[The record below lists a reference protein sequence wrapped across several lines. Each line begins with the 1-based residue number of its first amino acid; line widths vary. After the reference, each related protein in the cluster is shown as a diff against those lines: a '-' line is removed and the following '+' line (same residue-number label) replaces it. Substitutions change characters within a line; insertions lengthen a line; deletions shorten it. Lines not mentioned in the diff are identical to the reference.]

1 VFSSLP
7 YADQLSNGKI
17 KVAHLDSK
25 GEIEKYL
32 RDLKL
37 PLISVGISHYMENF
51 QSPFSPLQKLDKSDQ
66 YLLSYPMKPEDRIPV
81 TSVAE
86 YGLVVVSV
94 LENFKEYL
102 GKTLYVTTES
112 LTIQNVAQTL
122 QEVTGF
128 QIQLSNLTPE
138 SYAKLPIPAA
148 EEIAEM
154 YKFFFCLS
162 RSFCGGHWSCEK
174 NYW

>member
-1 VFSSLP
+1 
-7 YADQLSNGKI
+7 
-17 KVAHLDSK
+17 
-25 GEIEKYL
+25 
-32 RDLKL
+32 
-37 PLISVGISHYMENF
+37 
-51 QSPFSPLQKLDKSDQ
+51 
-66 YLLSYPMKPEDRIPV
+66 MKPEDRIPV

-112 LTIQNVAQTL
+112 LSIQDFAQTL

-154 YKFFFCLS
+154 YKFFSVYPEAFVGDIGLVKKIIGNPTTWKE
-162 RSFCGGHWSCEK
+162 FVHKTWKDWPIFKQIE
-174 NYW
+174 